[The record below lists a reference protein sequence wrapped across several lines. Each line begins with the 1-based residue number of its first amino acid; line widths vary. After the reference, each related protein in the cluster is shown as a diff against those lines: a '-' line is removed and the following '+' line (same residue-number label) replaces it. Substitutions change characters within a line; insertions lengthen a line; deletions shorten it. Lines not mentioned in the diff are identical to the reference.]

1 MGVQISRCQQR
12 STCPPTQYC
21 QRSCPVF
28 NLAGLANGAL
38 SPPVSQS
45 VPDGGL
51 LPEKAAVD
59 HFFMT
64 AI

>member
-1 MGVQISRCQQR
+1 MVLRCTNR
-12 STCPPTQYC
+12 AAATT
-21 QRSCPVF
+21 
-28 NLAGLANGAL
+28 
-38 SPPVSQS
+38 VSQS
-45 VPDGGL
+45 VPAGGL